1 MKSNKKGFTIVELVI
16 VIAII
21 AILAAVL
28 IPTFASL
35 VKKANVSADTQLVR
49 NLNMAVEIEKASSN
63 AKHSTM
69 HDALMTA
76 QDAGY
81 DVDTIVAKSGYN
93 IAWDSAND
101 RFVLVDKAEKKY
113 IYPTSEN
120 TAENSI
126 SNPVDYFLFCDDSAK
141 IDESGF
147 SYYLSKNA
155 KLPTDGT
162 VTVKAG
168 FDAGENKNLK
178 EVTYN
183 GSATKVIFNL
193 NGGKLTVEDTND
205 SNQQYFYGFAA
216 EADITTGNK
225 CFYVYGTVAKATVKG
240 GTVVAKKNSILVVD
254 SAAEGSKVQKDGGI
268 VMAAAGKTFDQNSNV
283 QISTSDE
290 MDAFALEI
298 SDAAGLAAFRDSVNA
313 GMTYEGLTVKLTAD
327 IDLSNQ
333 GNWNPI
339 GNRYALNGETSVDTT
354 EENGKT
360 FRKAFMGTFD
370 GQGHTISGLFIN
382 TSDATSYKGV
392 KKEGSDSTYAAL
404 FGYVDKAT
412 VKNFTVNGLV
422 AGCDVAGVIGIL
434 GEKCTVDGIVSN
446 VTVGGTTGENEENSA
461 RGKVGGIVNMTKG
474 DDSTISN
481 CTNNGSVSNGLNS
494 NNEGDYAGGIIAL
507 IQNKKITIKNCKNMG
522 DVTSAGKTA
531 GGIVGL
537 ASDQT
542 KTDTDEITNDNAL
555 TIKTCEN
562 TGKVT
567 NTAGDYAGAII
578 GMCGAGSRV
587 RISDC
592 TNTDAN
598 NIASGQKTFYDLD
611 RRVGQLD
618 SYDPRKSDGTINGKL
633 EGVDKKS

>member
-69 HDALMTA
+69 HEALMTA

-101 RFVLVDKAEKKY
+101 RFVLVDKDAKKY

-126 SNPVDYFLFCDDSAK
+126 SNPADYFLFCDDATK
-141 IDESGF
+141 ISEDESGF

-155 KLPTDGT
+155 KLPTDGA

-193 NGGKLTVEDTND
+193 NGGKLTVSDKTPA
-205 SNQQYFYGFAA
+205 NQQYFYGFAA

-225 CFYVYGTVAKATVKG
+225 CFYVYGTVAKATVNG

-254 SAAEGSKVQKDGGI
+254 SAENDSKVQKDGGI

-339 GNRYALNGETSVDTT
+339 GNRYALNGEISVDTT

-422 AGCDVAGVIGIL
+422 SGCDVAGVIGIL
-434 GEKCTVDGIVSN
+434 GEGCTVDGIVSN
-446 VTVGGTTGENEENSA
+446 VAVGGKTGENEEKLL
-461 RGKVGGIVNMTKG
+461 RGKAGGIINMTKG
-474 DDSTISN
+474 ANSTIKN
-481 CTNNGSVSNGLNS
+481 CINNGDVRSDKATNAENR
-494 NNEGDYAGGIIAL
+494 GDYAGGIIAL
-507 IQNKKITIKNCKNMG
+507 IQHDNITIENCKNTG
-522 DVTSAGKTA
+522 AVTTKDYHV
-531 GGIVGL
+531 GGIVGG
-537 ASDQT
+537 AAD
-542 KTDTDEITNDNAL
+542 
-555 TIKTCEN
+555 
-562 TGKVT
+562 
-567 NTAGDYAGAII
+567 NTAGKDVFKVEIKN
-578 GMCGAGSRV
+578 V
-587 RISDC
+587 
-592 TNTDAN
+592 
-598 NIASGQKTFYDLD
+598 
-611 RRVGQLD
+611 
-618 SYDPRKSDGTINGKL
+618 
-633 EGVDKKS
+633 